1 LITAFEQACG
11 KALPKHLGAR
21 RVGDVA
27 SFYANA
33 SKAGKQ
39 LEWQAHRTPDG
50 NLREHLEMAVQSAQ
64 IEF

>member
-1 LITAFEQACG
+1 LISAFEQACG
-11 KALPKHLGAR
+11 EALPKHLGAR

-39 LEWQAHRTPDG
+39 LEWQAHRT
-50 NLREHLEMAVQSAQ
+50 LTEICESTWKWQSNQ
-64 IEF
+64 RK